1 MYVPTQDE
9 SHSGCQQGEKTSLC
23 NPPSDKTT
31 QKTEYACTTTYIVT
45 YHYISVFHKMILQ
58 QEYNNILAN
67 LLNLNSS

>member
-31 QKTEYACTTTYIVT
+31 QKTEYASTTTYLYTLSPI
-45 YHYISVFHKMILQ
+45 IILSVFHKLILL
-58 QEYNNILAN
+58 QEYNNI
-67 LLNLNSS
+67 